1 MPLPEPALDV
11 VIQFTLL
18 TALQLQTAPAV
29 TVMLPLPPADVYEAL
44 VGEIE
49 YVHGAPLCVTVCT
62 WPLIV
67 TVPVRELVSVFA
79 ATE

>member
-1 MPLPEPALDV
+1 MPLPVPALDV
-11 VIQFTLL
+11 VIQFTPL
-18 TALQLQTAPAV
+18 TALQLQPAPAV
-29 TVMLPLPPADVYEAL
+29 TVMLPLPPAEVNDAL

-49 YVHGAPLCVTVCT
+49 YVQAAPLCVTVCT

-67 TVPVRELVSVFA
+67 TVPVRELVLPLA